1 MTDESDERAHSNNPE
16 TRGRLPRQTF
26 ERAHR
31 HQAEPSVNGRHPN
44 HRPFHSP
51 RTTPGQHDFW
61 SSEDSAPP
69 RVPATG
75 GPFLI
80 GSASETAFAHERP
93 VRRENRSRS
102 DCSSWRVGG
111 GAVAKVPDGT
121 LCDGTPRPRP
131 EKPINRAQRAHRPE
145 GTRFRP
151 AIRTGRTPF

>member
-69 RVPATG
+69 SVPATV
-75 GPFLI
+75 GPFVI
-80 GSASETAFAHERP
+80 GAANESAVGRNLGVAGDDFWSSEDSAPPSVPAT
-93 VRRENRSRS
+93 
-102 DCSSWRVGG
+102 VGPFVI
-111 GAVAKVPDGT
+111 GAANESAV
-121 LCDGTPRPRP
+121 
-131 EKPINRAQRAHRPE
+131 
-145 GTRFRP
+145 
-151 AIRTGRTPF
+151 